1 MRAVCCCHAEL
12 WVCLSFLCSL
22 LLEGQLLLEV
32 CRWGGRAVIKR
43 SISASVGAR
52 NVNHSGVLL
61 RVTLAFWLACQL
73 CRSQSYLLNEIH
85 LKWMGLFFVFFHCW
99 SYQRLLRKLIRCMS
113 ACKPFSTRWNALWEG
128 SSLLPWGSGLMDCIW
143 GLKCHADA
151 FFRQWQWLACCHCA
165 LRLCIKPTAALVI
178 PREKW
183 SDCWS
188 NMRVC

>member
-85 LKWMGLFFVFFHCW
+85 LKWMGLLFFFFIAEVIRDSSESWSDVWVPVSPSAPDEMLSEKAALCCLGGLAWWIASGDWNVTLMLSSGSDNGLHVVTVHCG
-99 SYQRLLRKLIRCMS
+99 R
-113 ACKPFSTRWNALWEG
+113 AL
-128 SSLLPWGSGLMDCIW
+128 SLLQPL
-143 GLKCHADA
+143 
-151 FFRQWQWLACCHCA
+151 
-165 LRLCIKPTAALVI
+165 
-178 PREKW
+178 
-183 SDCWS
+183 
-188 NMRVC
+188 